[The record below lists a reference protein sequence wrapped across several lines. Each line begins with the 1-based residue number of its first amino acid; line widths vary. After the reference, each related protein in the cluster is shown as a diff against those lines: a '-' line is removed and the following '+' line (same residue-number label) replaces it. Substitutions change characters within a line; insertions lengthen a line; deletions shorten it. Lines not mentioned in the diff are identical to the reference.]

1 MSQFLDLLFVYAI
14 SLVAIFC
21 VNALVYGLE
30 HALYD
35 VTGHTL
41 HDLYL
46 EAKLVSLK
54 GQRWVWNKVDELQGF
69 KPNNTTYF

>member
-1 MSQFLDLLFVYAI
+1 MSQFLDLLFVYIAA
-14 SLVAIFC
+14 LVAIFC

-35 VTGHTL
+35 VTGHTF

-46 EAKLVSLK
+46 EAKLASLK
-54 GQRWVWNKVDELQGF
+54 GQRWVWNKVDDVLGGDS
-69 KPNNTTYF
+69 KDIRYF